1 MLPHRTA
8 AGGYRL
14 VLALPAALATLAWH
28 RPLSGRRLPPI
39 GALRSCVSV
48 FGVGLGLAP
57 LGRGAQF
64 SKWGKAPGTPS
75 LRSPHTTCAAPIA
88 HGVPSALRRYLRS
101 RLRGWLHS
109 VSPALT
115 VLVAPRVS
123 FRVSLCW
130 LPAVAGTTTRCLG
143 SGYQRLCQ
151 KLAASLLLFDTGAC
165 RGQTPRRRL
174 RAVALHYS
182 RSAMKAALVRGSWSF
197 ALVASNKIVRLA
209 IATLPPNSRFARG
222 LRWAPFVSLLRTAP
236 PALATLGE
244 IGCSQWLRHL
254 LHVFCR
260 LPRSIKQ
267 TPRRRLRAVALHYS
281 RSAMKAALV
290 RGSWSFALVASNKIV
305 RLAIATLPPNS
316 RFARGLRWAPSVSL
330 LRTAPPALST
340 LGEIGCSQWL
350 RHILHVFCRLPHRT
364 GAAHITPAAPSVAS
378 PRFAR
383 SAQFPHPPPPRSR
396 LRHCLSQSLPG
407 SVALSRYYACS
418 APSTARWLRSLPWLP
433 SRL

>member
-1 MLPHRTA
+1 M
-8 AGGYRL
+8 
-14 VLALPAALATLAWH
+14 LALPAALATLAWH

-101 RLRGWLHS
+101 RLRGWLHY
-109 VSPALT
+109 VSPTLA

-244 IGCSQWLRHL
+244 IGCSQWLRH
-254 LHVFCR
+254 
-260 LPRSIKQ
+260 
-267 TPRRRLRAVALHYS
+267 
-281 RSAMKAALV
+281 
-290 RGSWSFALVASNKIV
+290 
-305 RLAIATLPPNS
+305 
-316 RFARGLRWAPSVSL
+316 
-330 LRTAPPALST
+330 
-340 LGEIGCSQWL
+340 
-350 RHILHVFCRLPHRT
+350 ILHVFCRLPHRT
-364 GAAHITPAAPSVAS
+364 GAANITPAAPSVAS

-418 APSTARWLRSLPWLP
+418 APSPARWLRSLPWLP